1 MPGAGLGG
9 ATAAREAAS
18 SELPLRGGPVPKDR
32 VTIELYYCA
41 YKSDA
46 PDCCGDVMRYHE
58 SASWIFTVQ
67 ILGFSFTYEHLVQEV
82 SKLLCTHFKIE
93 EASGLAEQ
101 RWPNGQA
108 YMQLSGSMWVDWNKS
123 RSSRITPRTFP
134 EVMVSLRGMP
144 NAVIKARCTLMQDIR
159 AEEDIVQANKSVT
172 RWKCAEMERIA
183 RQRKQEEDAEQAA
196 EERRRSEVVE
206 VQRKQVEAD
215 KPTLVVRSKKSF
227 AGLKKKASRAGEL
240 WFHGTG

>member
-1 MPGAGLGG
+1 MPGAGLSG
-9 ATAAREAAS
+9 AAAVREAAS
-18 SELPLRGGPVPKDR
+18 SELSQRGGPLPKDR

-46 PDCCGDVMRYHE
+46 QDCCGDVMRYHE
-58 SASWIFTVQ
+58 TASW

-93 EASGLAEQ
+93 EASGVAEQ

-108 YMQLSGSMWVDWNKS
+108 DMQLSGSMWVDWNKN
-123 RSSRITPRTFP
+123 RSSCITPRTFP
-134 EVMVSLRGMP
+134 EVMVSLRGMS

-159 AEEDIVQANKSVT
+159 AEEDIIQANKSVT
-172 RWKCAEMERIA
+172 RWKCAEMDRIA

-196 EERRRSEVVE
+196 GERRKLELVE

-240 WFHGTG
+240 WFHGAG